1 MSEDQQRQ
9 AMALLAEKMKADM
22 SDASCQTTQDA
33 FKPIVVEKVV
43 EKIKHVHIDDE
54 SDKVDD
60 AQIPTDERGF
70 YKIFKHL

>member
-1 MSEDQQRQ
+1 M
-9 AMALLAEKMKADM
+9 
-22 SDASCQTTQDA
+22 
-33 FKPIVVEKVV
+33 VEKVV